1 MLVLALASVVVN
13 GFTAHPKSRSVL
25 GWVVLGPM
33 FNPIPLVVLL
43 FLPSRAI
50 PIR

>member
-33 FNPIPLVVLL
+33 FNPIPLIVSSCPPARSP
-43 FLPSRAI
+43 FR
-50 PIR
+50 